1 MKKIFLFVFILS
13 CLYLVSSAASQ
24 AETLTTPSG
33 VKVELL
39 YRAFEPGEAVV
50 VEIKEPFRVKEA
62 RVRFLDRNYKMGT
75 SGTNHTLFAFIN
87 ISSGLE
93 PGFYP
98 LTVFVQRHKGKWESV
113 QRRII
118 IPAKEFP
125 LIKLWVDKKFI
136 TPPPEFHE
144 RIKWEAEILRVIYGM
159 YTPQWLGEGR
169 FIFPAPGLASP
180 NFGQRRLY
188 NNYHRSTHRGV
199 DVASPYGSSIIA
211 SNSGK
216 VVLARALYY
225 AGNAVIIDHGLG
237 VFTFYCH
244 FSKILVKR
252 GDFIRRGEVIGKVG
266 ATGRVTG
273 PHLHW
278 AIVVAR
284 KNVDP
289 FSLLSLDL
297 DS

>member
-1 MKKIFLFVFILS
+1 MKKAFFFVFFMT
-13 CLYLVSSAASQ
+13 CLNLVSSAASQ
-24 AETLTTPSG
+24 IETLMTPSG

-39 YRAFEPGEAVV
+39 YRAFEPGEIIV
-50 VEIKEPFRVKEA
+50 VEIKDPFKVKEA
-62 RVRFLDRNYKMGT
+62 KVWFLDRNYQMGT

-87 ISSGLE
+87 IDLGLE
-93 PGFYP
+93 PGFYT
-98 LTVFVQRHKGKWESV
+98 LTVFVQRLKGKWESV
-113 QRRII
+113 QRRVI

-125 LIKLWVDKKFI
+125 QIKLWVDKKFI

-144 RIKWEAEILRVIYGM
+144 RIAWEAELLRVIYGM

-169 FIFPAPGLASP
+169 FIFPAPGLART

-188 NNYHRSTHRGV
+188 NNYHRSSHRGV

-211 SNSGK
+211 SNSGR
-216 VVLARALYY
+216 VVLARDLYY
-225 AGNAVIIDHGLG
+225 AGKAVIIDHGLG

-244 FSKILVKR
+244 FSKLLVKR
-252 GDFIRRGEVIGKVG
+252 GDFVRRGDVIGKVG

-278 AIVVAR
+278 AINVAG
-284 KNVDP
+284 KSVDP
-289 FSLLSLDL
+289 FSMLSLNL
-297 DS
+297 D

>member
-1 MKKIFLFVFILS
+1 MKKAFFFVFFMSFLS
-13 CLYLVSSAASQ
+13 LVASGASQ
-24 AETLTTPSG
+24 TETLTTPSG

-39 YRAFEPGEAVV
+39 YRAFEPGEVVV
-50 VEIKEPFRVKEA
+50 VEIKEPFQVKEA
-62 RVRFLDRNYKMGT
+62 RVRFLDKNYKMGT

-87 ISSGLE
+87 IDLGLE
-93 PGFYP
+93 PGFYT
-98 LTVFVQRHKGKWESV
+98 LTVFIKKFKGKWESV

-118 IPAKEFP
+118 VPAKEFP

-144 RIKWEAEILRVIYGM
+144 RIKWEAGILRVIYGM
-159 YTPQWLGEGR
+159 YTPQWLGEGK
-169 FIFPAPGLASP
+169 FIFPAPGLASC
-180 NFGQRRLY
+180 NYGQRRLF
-188 NNYHRSTHRGV
+188 NNYHRSSHRGV
-199 DVASPYGSSIIA
+199 DVASPFGSSVIA
-211 SNSGK
+211 SNSGR
-216 VVLARALYY
+216 VVLARDLYY
-225 AGNAVIIDHGLG
+225 AGKAVIIDHGLG

-252 GDFIRRGEVIGKVG
+252 GDVVRRGDVIGRVG

-278 AIVVAR
+278 AVNVAGR
-284 KNVDP
+284 SVDP
-289 FSLLSLDL
+289 FSLISLNL

>member
-1 MKKIFLFVFILS
+1 
-13 CLYLVSSAASQ
+13 
-24 AETLTTPSG
+24 PSD

-39 YRAFEPGEAVV
+39 YRAFEPGEVVV
-50 VEIKEPFRVKEA
+50 VEINEPFRVKEA
-62 RVRFLDRNYKMGT
+62 KVRFLDRNYQMGI
-75 SGTNHTLFAFIN
+75 SRMNHTLFAFIN
-87 ISSGLE
+87 IDLGIE
-93 PGFYP
+93 PGFYT
-98 LTVFVQRHKGKWESV
+98 LTVFIQRLKGGWESV

-144 RIKWEAEILRVIYGM
+144 RIAWEAEILRVIYGM

-169 FIFPAPGLASP
+169 FIFPSTGVAKR

-188 NNYHRSTHRGV
+188 NNYHRSSHRGV
-199 DVASPYGSSIIA
+199 DVASPYGSSVIA
-211 SNSGK
+211 SNSGR
-216 VVLARALYY
+216 VVLARDLYY
-225 AGNAVIIDHGLG
+225 AGKAVIIDHGLG

-244 FSKILVKR
+244 FSRILVKR
-252 GDFIRRGEVIGKVG
+252 GDFIRRGDVIGNVG

-278 AIVVAR
+278 ATVVGR

-289 FSLLSLDL
+289 FSLLSLNF

>member
-1 MKKIFLFVFILS
+1 MKKTFLFIFFLS
-13 CLYLVSSAASQ
+13 FLSLVSFAASQ

-39 YRAFEPGEAVV
+39 YRSFEPGEAVV

-62 RVRFLDRNYKMGT
+62 RVRFLERNYQMGT

-87 ISSGLE
+87 IDLGLE
-93 PGFYP
+93 PGFYT
-98 LTVFVQRHKGKWESV
+98 LTVFVQKLKKGWESV
-113 QRRII
+113 QKRII
-118 IPAKEFP
+118 LPAKEFP
-125 LIKLWVDKKFI
+125 LIKLWVDKKFL

-144 RIKWEAEILRVIYGM
+144 RIAWEAGIIRVIYGM

-169 FIFPAPGLASP
+169 FIFPAPGNASS

-188 NNYHRSTHRGV
+188 NNYYRSSHKGV
-199 DVASPYGSSIIA
+199 DVASPYGSSVIA
-211 SNSGK
+211 SNSGR
-216 VVLARALYY
+216 VVLARELYY
-225 AGNAVIIDHGLG
+225 AGKAVIIDHGLG

-252 GDFIRRGEVIGKVG
+252 GDVVRRGDVIGKVG

-278 AIVVAR
+278 AISVAG
-284 KNVDP
+284 KSVDP
-289 FSLLSLDL
+289 FSLLSLNL
-297 DS
+297 D